1 MGCTGT
7 KTNNEKR
14 TNKNSNSQNRKII
27 QNNNNKN
34 TVSKINISEIERDIN
49 DNKSNSNMNNKD
61 NNNKNNQNNISIDN
75 QNNNSIDNQNNS
87 NLNNKDNNTKY
98 NENNEV
104 NVNKEEEKNIEEDEE
119 DNKKK
124 ELKDNENKVLN
135 IKQKEDEDVNKNKN
149 IIKEGEA
156 SPPPPNVSQEIKN
169 DNEEN
174 SQNKENDINEKNVNS
189 KMKILLINLEAKNA
203 NINDIKE
210 RLKILFQEIFEK
222 FQNNQNFN
230 EIKKEIIDRV
240 FNTFDIYLKIPKDNH
255 YDKTYLNNLIKYLYE
270 KNDNINDFKN
280 YLDAILENYIDFS
293 KLGKNNENII
303 INYIIDFMK
312 EHMENKK
319 EKLMGNNENENDEE
333 DNIYKKIKNKSII
346 TYEEFI
352 EIIMEDNKEKKFMEN
367 FATEYLLYKMK
378 IDVKSNSM
386 NAFDKKVFLDFYSH
400 EKQEEQNKILITF
413 K

>member
-135 IKQKEDEDVNKNKN
+135 IKQQEVEDKNRNIN

-156 SPPPPNVSQEIKN
+156 SPPPPNDILKN